1 MSSASTGSI
10 DLEPIPSSRR
20 QRTVTRRTLAE
31 PRTTRGEPV
40 ATRQQIPEGR
50 AGFAEAFNEVIA
62 NVQHVIQGKP
72 DVLELILLCL
82 VSEGHLLIE
91 DVPGVGKTSMAKAL
105 AASIHGSFG
114 RLQFKIGRAACRE
127 RGCQSV

>member
-1 MSSASTGSI
+1 MSSASTVSI

-40 ATRQQIPEGR
+40 ATRQQIPAGR
-50 AGFAEAFNEVIA
+50 AGFADAFNEVIA

-72 DVLELILLCL
+72 DVLGLILLCL
-82 VSEGHLLIE
+82 VAEGPLLIE
-91 DVPGVGKTSMAKAL
+91 DVPGVGKTTQAKAPP
-105 AASIHGSFG
+105 APP
-114 RLQFKIGRAACRE
+114 RNR
-127 RGCQSV
+127 RGE

>member
-72 DVLELILLCL
+72 DILELILLCL

-91 DVPGVGKTSMAKAL
+91 DVPGDRKST
-105 AASIHGSFG
+105 
-114 RLQFKIGRAACRE
+114 RLN
-127 RGCQSV
+127 SSH